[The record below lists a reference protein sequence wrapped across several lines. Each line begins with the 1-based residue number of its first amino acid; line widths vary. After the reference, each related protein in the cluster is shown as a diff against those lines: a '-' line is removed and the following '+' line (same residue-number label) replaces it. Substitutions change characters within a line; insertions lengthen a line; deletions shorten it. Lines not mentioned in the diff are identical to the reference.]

1 MSVAF
6 ADVVEEVKLLSNEEK
21 LELKDLLDNYL
32 VEERREQILRN
43 YDDARREESAGDLKF
58 SSDIAELEA
67 MLDD

>member
-32 VEERREQILRN
+32 VAERREQILQN
-43 YDDARREESAGDLKF
+43 YDDARREETVGKLEF
-58 SSDIAELEA
+58 SSNIAELEA